1 MPCGWINFLWVS
13 MYCMCTTFV
22 ICVFNMCRLFS
33 GIRHREIGGLRPMLV
48 DKPYVYVFA
57 SSNQQFCIACQL
69 FNLTLHCKFIVQLD
83 VTFKFMYI
91 CCSLNRYVIEY
102 ILDASPLR
110 QYYSIVESL
119 VSVTV
124 DAFTRNWLP
133 FEIVIC
139 IT

>member
-1 MPCGWINFLWVS
+1 
-13 MYCMCTTFV
+13 
-22 ICVFNMCRLFS
+22 
-33 GIRHREIGGLRPMLV
+33 MLV